1 MVGFKTIYEKI
12 THEGAKLRPDVGGAS
27 RTRQRNER

>member
-12 THEGAKLRPDVGGAS
+12 THEGANLRPVGGGAS
-27 RTRQRNER
+27 RTRHRTER